1 MLIVGFG
8 IFGFCDIITLFR
20 PIYAHNKHIMAH
32 LRIPPISKRRWV
44 FNSLGTIL
52 WPNPRI
58 FAECFLEC
66 TNRWSEMACGKNG
79 WGRASSPL
87 TEFFWAIFAIFWTEI
102 AIFEPKSTE
111 NRSLF
116 EWQRQKLEFTGF
128 KGYAIARERHLL
140 TEKIFYLKIRTNIAS
155 RLVDV
160 LMVKIREATISDES
174 WILTHKFHSPRNR
187 TNLQLPYF

>member
-87 TEFFWAIFAIFWTEI
+87 TEFFERFSPF
-102 AIFEPKSTE
+102 FEPKSPFS
-111 NRSLF
+111 NRNQPKIGLYLNGRGKNWNSLVL
-116 EWQRQKLEFTGF
+116 KDM
-128 KGYAIARERHLL
+128 LL
-140 TEKIFYLKIRTNIAS
+140 LAS
-155 RLVDV
+155 
-160 LMVKIREATISDES
+160 ATF
-174 WILTHKFHSPRNR
+174 WPRKFSI
-187 TNLQLPYF
+187 

>member
-8 IFGFCDIITLFR
+8 ILGFCDIITLFR
-20 PIYAHNKHIMAH
+20 PIYAHNKHIMGQFLEYH
-32 LRIPPISKRRWV
+32 QKRRWE
-44 FNSLGTIL
+44 FTFGTIL
-52 WPNPRI
+52 WPNPSCRVLR
-58 FAECFLEC
+58 EWD

-116 EWQRQKLEFTGF
+116 EWQRQKLEFTGL
-128 KGYAIARERHLL
+128 KGYADCSRAPPFDRENFLF
-140 TEKIFYLKIRTNIAS
+140 KN
-155 RLVDV
+155 
-160 LMVKIREATISDES
+160 
-174 WILTHKFHSPRNR
+174 
-187 TNLQLPYF
+187 